1 MPTTK
6 SVLEELV
13 VLERSGDA
21 RTAFLKQ
28 VPGQRCPAIPRDEL
42 VGFLKDHGVVY
53 GIREDALLLFEEGT
67 WNGDR
72 LLVAEAT
79 PPVTGQNGTLE
90 IVFHDRVVNDGG
102 RIDPKDRGTI
112 RSVPAGQVIAIV
124 HLPTSGTP
132 GTGLDGEPLPAHDG
146 KPAEIT
152 LGEGVGWS
160 SESNTQ
166 IVATVGGSPV
176 FAPGGR
182 IKVDHKVTVNGNV
195 DLAVGNIDFAGS
207 LVVRGDI
214 LSDFTVKVAG
224 TLEVDGNVEDATL
237 DVGGDVVIRK
247 GFYGSG
253 KGVMNTGGTVRVQHI
268 LNQTVNAAQDVL
280 IDKEAVNATVVSGGS
295 ITAPH
300 AVIAGGTMD
309 ALRDIDVGTLGSE
322 DGGQAKVK
330 AGKRGRL
337 LERIGQIDREV
348 KHAEKQLAEV
358 KNAVFRLIKM
368 KVDGVTLN
376 AEQEAGLAKLQDA
389 QRQLPKR
396 IDQLHDERAKTNAE
410 LQKNTD
416 SKVVVRGTVY
426 ENVMIEI
433 NGVRRVIDSA
443 VEGAAFTLHNGT
455 ISIQAL

>member
-1 MPTTK
+1 
-6 SVLEELV
+6 
-13 VLERSGDA
+13 
-21 RTAFLKQ
+21 
-28 VPGQRCPAIPRDEL
+28 
-42 VGFLKDHGVVY
+42 
-53 GIREDALLLFEEGT
+53 
-67 WNGDR
+67 
-72 LLVAEAT
+72 
-79 PPVTGQNGTLE
+79 
-90 IVFHDRVVNDGG
+90 
-102 RIDPKDRGTI
+102 
-112 RSVPAGQVIAIV
+112 
-124 HLPTSGTP
+124 
-132 GTGLDGEPLPAHDG
+132 
-146 KPAEIT
+146 
-152 LGEGVGWS
+152 
-160 SESNTQ
+160 
-166 IVATVGGSPV
+166 
-176 FAPGGR
+176 
-182 IKVDHKVTVNGNV
+182 
-195 DLAVGNIDFAGS
+195 
-207 LVVRGDI
+207 
-214 LSDFTVKVAG
+214 
-224 TLEVDGNVEDATL
+224 
-237 DVGGDVVIRK
+237 
-247 GFYGSG
+247 
-253 KGVMNTGGTVRVQHI
+253 MNTGGTVRVQHI